1 MPDLVFP
8 FVLAQDAAPAAPA
21 APGGGSGGGDAPS
34 SPGGFPSWPMFVLIF
49 VIFYVLMIRP
59 QSKERKKREA
69 MLSALKKRDRCVTT
83 AGIHGEVIEV
93 DEKTVL
99 LEVADGV
106 RMRFDRGA
114 VWQIVP
120 KEGEAPAE
128 DAKAG
133 GEKKGKA

>member
-1 MPDLVFP
+1 MLALWALAVPMLGDIPTRMIASGSSFP
-8 FVLAQDAAPAAPA
+8 
-21 APGGGSGGGDAPS
+21 
-34 SPGGFPSWPMFVLIF
+34 WPMFLVIF

-69 MLSALKKRDRCVTT
+69 MLSGLKKRDRCVTT

-120 KEGEAPAE
+120 KDGEAPAA
-128 DAKAG
+128 DAEKT
-133 GEKKGKA
+133 EKKGKA